1 MGNERRSPAGDGLD
15 RTTHGFAVADEL
27 IQIPCATW
35 DLGNRPIT
43 DGGAKRCD
51 IHLLEEV
58 AESGIGWRT
67 RQLDLQCGG
76 QSRVMA
82 DGETLEITKALTTAQ
97 DAENRH
103 QQQVCSATMK
113 LAGGQWT

>member
-43 DGGAKRCD
+43 KAESDGG
-51 IHLLEEV
+51 
-58 AESGIGWRT
+58 
-67 RQLDLQCGG
+67 
-76 QSRVMA
+76 RVSSISNA
-82 DGETLEITKALTTAQ
+82 VVKA
-97 DAENRH
+97 
-103 QQQVCSATMK
+103 V
-113 LAGGQWT
+113 